1 MTLKIKVDHSKC
13 NGCRHCEAACAIYHV
28 EDGVNPHR
36 SRIRIIKQGDE
47 FFPVLA
53 GPYTDAKCNVT
64 NVIRIGDKEYDM
76 CALCVASCPI
86 KPVFREPDTEIPLK
100 CDHCGEP
107 VTNALCV
114 KWCTSGALTLV
125 ETDD

>member
-1 MTLKIKVDHSKC
+1 
-13 NGCRHCEAACAIYHV
+13 
-28 EDGVNPHR
+28 
-36 SRIRIIKQGDE
+36 
-47 FFPVLA
+47 
-53 GPYTDAKCNVT
+53 
-64 NVIRIGDKEYDM
+64 
-76 CALCVASCPI
+76 
-86 KPVFREPDTEIPLK
+86 VFREPDTEIPLK